1 MMKEVPNIP
10 SHYYQCLISRKTQ
23 LFSISN
29 FNYYNRHPMS
39 CIGLQIPV
47 VISKLNII
55 YLVTVKST
63 VLFHPVLTGSP
74 SLYYYLHVSDG
85 CEQFSE

>member
-1 MMKEVPNIP
+1 
-10 SHYYQCLISRKTQ
+10 
-23 LFSISN
+23 
-29 FNYYNRHPMS
+29 MS
-39 CIGLQIPV
+39 CIVLQIPV

-55 YLVTVKST
+55 YLVTVTST

-85 CEQFSE
+85 CKQFSA